1 MGAIDCY
8 PNSKLKLQSMFL
20 HRKST
25 NLIFKAKE
33 VALVAHPHP
42 HIMPSPTIRSSAANL
57 TRTMAAMN
65 KDGIGVDP
73 HELDAIFEQKRS
85 LRSKVR
91 KALKNMD
98 PILRSQ
104 EDNAIQNIVVESSW
118 FKASKSLCAYVSS
131 PALLEV
137 GTPRIISEVLSSS
150 AKERKKLYVPR
161 VEDRNSNMKML
172 MISSVKDLI
181 EKSMNIL
188 EPALVDSDGNQ
199 REDGALLSLFAF
211 LFLLLNWRSYPS
223 KAANYLEVPG
233 AVMQASDPVDLFIV
247 PGLAFDKSGSRL
259 GRSGGYYDLF
269 LKNYLELTKKKRWK
283 QPLLVA
289 LSYSVQII
297 EDGGIPI
304 TPFDIPMDALVSPA
318 GFIPI
323 SGADLRR
330 CE

>member
-25 NLIFKAKE
+25 NLISKAKE
-33 VALVAHPHP
+33 VALVAHP

-57 TRTMAAMN
+57 TRTMAAIN

-104 EDNAIQNIVVESSW
+104 EGSVRLFVSSGISLLWTSDNAIQNIVVESSW

-137 GTPRIISEVLSSS
+137 GTSRIISEVLSSS

-199 REDGALLSLFAF
+199 REDDWKWVGQLSLRQCIAISSSSYFAKRF
-211 LFLLLNWRSYPS
+211 CHL
-223 KAANYLEVPG
+223 AANYLEVSD

-247 PGLAFDKSGSRL
+247 PGNCLH
-259 GRSGGYYDLF
+259 
-269 LKNYLELTKKKRWK
+269 
-283 QPLLVA
+283 P
-289 LSYSVQII
+289 
-297 EDGGIPI
+297 PI
-304 TPFDIPMDALVSPA
+304 
-318 GFIPI
+318 
-323 SGADLRR
+323 
-330 CE
+330 

>member
-8 PNSKLKLQSMFL
+8 PNSKLKLQNMFL

-25 NLIFKAKE
+25 NLISKAKE
-33 VALVAHPHP
+33 VALVAHPHR

-57 TRTMAAMN
+57 TRTMAAIN

-137 GTPRIISEVLSSS
+137 GTSRIISEVLSSS

-199 REDGALLSLFAF
+199 RED
-211 LFLLLNWRSYPS
+211 
-223 KAANYLEVPG
+223 
-233 AVMQASDPVDLFIV
+233 VMQASDPVDLFIV

-269 LKNYLELTKKKRWK
+269 LKNYHELTKKKRWK
-283 QPLLVA
+283 RPLLVA

-297 EDGGIPI
+297 EDGVIPI

-323 SGADLRR
+323 SGAALRR

>member
-8 PNSKLKLQSMFL
+8 PKSKLKLQSMFL

-25 NLIFKAKE
+25 HLISKAKE
-33 VALVAHPHP
+33 VVLVAHPHP

-57 TRTMAAMN
+57 TRTMAAIN
-65 KDGIGVDP
+65 KDGIGVNP

-137 GTPRIISEVLSSS
+137 GTSRIISEVLSSS

-199 REDGALLSLFAF
+199 REDG
-211 LFLLLNWRSYPS
+211 
-223 KAANYLEVPG
+223 
-233 AVMQASDPVDLFIV
+233 
-247 PGLAFDKSGSRL
+247 LAFDKSGSRL

-269 LKNYLELTKKKRWK
+269 LKNYQELTKKKRWK

-318 GFIPI
+318 GFVPI
-323 SGADLRR
+323 SGAALRR

>member
-1 MGAIDCY
+1 MGVIHFY
-8 PNSKLKLQSMFL
+8 PNSKLQTMFL
-20 HRKST
+20 PRKAT
-25 NLIFKAKE
+25 HLIRKAN
-33 VALVAHPHP
+33 VAAHFTPP
-42 HIMPSPTIRSSAANL
+42 PTVGFSAANVSRAMV
-57 TRTMAAMN
+57 TMN
-65 KDGIGVDP
+65 KDGLGVDT
-73 HELDAIFEQKRS
+73 HELEPIFQQKQS

-98 PILRSQ
+98 PIQKSQ
-104 EDNAIQNIVVESSW
+104 EDNAIQNTVVESSW
-118 FKASKSLCAYVSS
+118 FKASKNVCAYISS

-137 GTPRIISEVLSSS
+137 DTSRIISEVLSSP

-161 VEDRNSNMKML
+161 VVDRNSNMKML
-172 MISSVKDLI
+172 MISSVDDLI

-188 EPALVDSDGNQ
+188 EPALVDSDGIQ
-199 REDGALLSLFAF
+199 RED
-211 LFLLLNWRSYPS
+211 
-223 KAANYLEVPG
+223 
-233 AVMQASDPVDLFIV
+233 VMQASDPLDLFIM

-269 LKNYLELTKKKRWK
+269 LKNYQELTKKKRWK

-297 EDGGIPI
+297 EEGAIPV
-304 TPFDIPMDALVSPA
+304 TPFDIPVDALVSPA

-323 SGADLRR
+323 STAAFRR

>member
-1 MGAIDCY
+1 
-8 PNSKLKLQSMFL
+8 MFL

-25 NLIFKAKE
+25 NLISKAKE
-33 VALVAHPHP
+33 VALVVHPHP

-57 TRTMAAMN
+57 TRTMAAIN
-65 KDGIGVDP
+65 KD
-73 HELDAIFEQKRS
+73 
-85 LRSKVR
+85 
-91 KALKNMD
+91 
-98 PILRSQ
+98 
-104 EDNAIQNIVVESSW
+104 DNAIQNIVLESSW

-137 GTPRIISEVLSSS
+137 GTSRIISEVLSSS

-211 LFLLLNWRSYPS
+211 LFLF
-223 KAANYLEVPG
+223 KAANYLEVSG

-259 GRSGGYYDLF
+259 GRSGGWVNAFQLSGCYYDLF
-269 LKNYLELTKKKRWK
+269 LKNYQELTKKKRWK

-297 EDGGIPI
+297 EDGVIPV
-304 TPFDIPMDALVSPA
+304 TPFDIPMDAFVSPA

-323 SGADLRR
+323 SGAALRR

>member
-25 NLIFKAKE
+25 NLISKAKE
-33 VALVAHPHP
+33 VALVAHPHV
-42 HIMPSPTIRSSAANL
+42 MPSPTIRSSAANL
-57 TRTMAAMN
+57 TRTMAAIN

-104 EDNAIQNIVVESSW
+104 EDNAIENIVVESSW

-137 GTPRIISEVLSSS
+137 GTSRIISEVLSSS
-150 AKERKKLYVPR
+150 AKDIFQSNKPYSLYL
-161 VEDRNSNMKML
+161 SAIAAMFL
-172 MISSVKDLI
+172 WLI
-181 EKSMNIL
+181 FVT
-188 EPALVDSDGNQ
+188 PHHLVD
-199 REDGALLSLFAF
+199 L
-211 LFLLLNWRSYPS
+211 S
-223 KAANYLEVPG
+223 KAANYLEVSG

-297 EDGGIPI
+297 EDGVIPV

-323 SGADLRR
+323 SGAALRR

>member
-1 MGAIDCY
+1 
-8 PNSKLKLQSMFL
+8 
-20 HRKST
+20 
-25 NLIFKAKE
+25 
-33 VALVAHPHP
+33 
-42 HIMPSPTIRSSAANL
+42 
-57 TRTMAAMN
+57 MAAIN
-65 KDGIGVDP
+65 KDGIGVNP

-104 EDNAIQNIVVESSW
+104 EDNAIENIVVESSW

-137 GTPRIISEVLSSS
+137 GTSRIISEVLSSS

-223 KAANYLEVPG
+223 Q
-233 AVMQASDPVDLFIV
+233 VMQASDPVDLFIV

-269 LKNYLELTKKKRWK
+269 LKNYQELTKKKRWK

-323 SGADLRR
+323 SGAALRR
-330 CE
+330 SHRRLASEQMKHGQHNKSSDFENIQII

>member
-25 NLIFKAKE
+25 NLISKAKE
-33 VALVAHPHP
+33 VALVVHPHP

-57 TRTMAAMN
+57 TRTMAAIN

-104 EDNAIQNIVVESSW
+104 EGSVRSFVSSGISLLWTSDNAIQNIVLESSW

-137 GTPRIISEVLSSS
+137 GTSRIISEVLSSS

-199 REDGALLSLFAF
+199 REDAIAAMF
-211 LFLLLNWRSYPS
+211 LWLIFVTPHHLVDLS
-223 KAANYLEVPG
+223 KAANYLEVSG

-247 PGLAFDKSGSRL
+247 PGNCLHPPIRC
-259 GRSGGYYDLF
+259 F
-269 LKNYLELTKKKRWK
+269 LINE
-283 QPLLVA
+283 
-289 LSYSVQII
+289 
-297 EDGGIPI
+297 E
-304 TPFDIPMDALVSPA
+304 F
-318 GFIPI
+318 
-323 SGADLRR
+323 
-330 CE
+330 

>member
-1 MGAIDCY
+1 
-8 PNSKLKLQSMFL
+8 
-20 HRKST
+20 
-25 NLIFKAKE
+25 
-33 VALVAHPHP
+33 
-42 HIMPSPTIRSSAANL
+42 
-57 TRTMAAMN
+57 
-65 KDGIGVDP
+65 
-73 HELDAIFEQKRS
+73 
-85 LRSKVR
+85 
-91 KALKNMD
+91 
-98 PILRSQ
+98 
-104 EDNAIQNIVVESSW
+104 NAIQNIVVESSW

-137 GTPRIISEVLSSS
+137 GTSRIISEVLSSS

-211 LFLLLNWRSYPS
+211 LFLF
-223 KAANYLEVPG
+223 KAANYLEVSG

-259 GRSGGYYDLF
+259 GRSGGWVNAFQLS
-269 LKNYLELTKKKRWK
+269 
-283 QPLLVA
+283 VA
-289 LSYSVQII
+289 LSYSVQIM
-297 EDGGIPI
+297 EDGVIPV
-304 TPFDIPMDALVSPA
+304 TPFDIPMDAFVSPA

-323 SGADLRR
+323 SGAALRR

>member
-25 NLIFKAKE
+25 NLISKAKE
-33 VALVAHPHP
+33 VALVAHPHV
-42 HIMPSPTIRSSAANL
+42 MPSPTIRSSAANL
-57 TRTMAAMN
+57 TRTMAAIN

-104 EDNAIQNIVVESSW
+104 EDNAIENIVVESSW

-137 GTPRIISEVLSSS
+137 GTSRIISEVLSSS

-199 REDGALLSLFAF
+199 RED
-211 LFLLLNWRSYPS
+211 
-223 KAANYLEVPG
+223 
-233 AVMQASDPVDLFIV
+233 VMQASDPVDLFIV
-247 PGLAFDKSGSRL
+247 PAFI
-259 GRSGGYYDLF
+259 F
-269 LKNYLELTKKKRWK
+269 I
-283 QPLLVA
+283 VA
-289 LSYSVQII
+289 N
-297 EDGGIPI
+297 
-304 TPFDIPMDALVSPA
+304 TSPSKA
-318 GFIPI
+318 
-323 SGADLRR
+323 A
-330 CE
+330 